1 MLSASLFVLAG
12 SLPCF
17 SFCTVHSV
25 RELRES
31 VRLAIVASEVA
42 RQKPRDDARP
52 VPVERVE
59 LLCSDEV

>member
-1 MLSASLFVLAG
+1 M
-12 SLPCF
+12 
-17 SFCTVHSV
+17 

-42 RQKPRDDARP
+42 RQNPGDDAR
-52 VPVERVE
+52 PVERVE